1 MNLLTHHTPAD
12 YTAWKADFDAHSE
25 TRSKRASPS
34 CNSGAMPTAPASPP
48 SSKSTTARRR
58 KPGSTPKTRPTAP
71 SPPAS
76 CAPHDPRTHRS
87 RPCRSAAGRAVH
99 RLRDSRQPGARAGL
113 HHVGPR
119 PSAQPWHV
127 ERTLRLQ
134 RALNNHVEWL
144 LFFTIAV
151 VVVTLSEQASS
162 FTALCAW
169 VYLGARVLYVP
180 AYAFGWRPGRS
191 IIWAVG
197 FTATVLMVISTL
209 I

>member
-1 MNLLTHHTPAD
+1 MTPELTVLALAALLQAVQFIAFAIPANRELGPGYTMSARD
-12 YTAWKADFDAHSE
+12 Y
-25 TRSKRASPS
+25 
-34 CNSGAMPTAPASPP
+34 PP
-48 SSKSTTARRR
+48 SRGMST
-58 KPGSTPKTRPTAP
+58 
-71 SPPAS
+71 
-76 CAPHDPRTHRS
+76 
-87 RPCRSAAGRAVH
+87 V
-99 RLRDSRQPGARAGL
+99 
-113 HHVGPR
+113 
-119 PSAQPWHV
+119 
-127 ERTLRLQ
+127 TLRLQ
-134 RALNNHVEWL
+134 RALSNHVEWL

-151 VVVTLSEQASS
+151 VVVTLSGQASS